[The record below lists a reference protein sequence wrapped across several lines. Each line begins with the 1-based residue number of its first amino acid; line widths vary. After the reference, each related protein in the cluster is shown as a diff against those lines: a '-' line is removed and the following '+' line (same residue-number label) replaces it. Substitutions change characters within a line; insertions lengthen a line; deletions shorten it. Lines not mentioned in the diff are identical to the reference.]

1 MASWHI
7 KQSTDE
13 RQPWVTCF
21 LTNILLSYIQET
33 TKGKKVIDYPALF
46 TTFKKG
52 FRALADPEAYLKD
65 VNNWV
70 PLSVHRDLLWQCETI
85 SGRKD
90 FAYHAA
96 RAYFDPK
103 KKQLPSLFEIIAHLL
118 NDIRSLLLCADLW
131 AAVQTNYL
139 KFQAFDSP
147 GRDLHMLA
155 QFESSARP
163 TVGSMHFLRGMCEG
177 FIRLCSFINDVTC
190 SEEVS
195 QLQIDDV
202 IREFPGFETFSEGN
216 HVSIYR
222 HGSRQS
228 LIEAIKIPLK
238 TEIVNLSP
246 EFVGAVPD
254 AVVVHPKERRIH
266 VLTNSEETEPLR
278 RTDAPS
284 GYKIVKGGV
293 LSHGTLLYSFTE
305 GQIFNAP
312 YSRFRFAWTERAT
325 QNRTSSS
332 EYVSRRGVSQL
343 LFNHLKQIKRT
354 DMHMIEDN
362 IENNQLTLQNIRLRR
377 EIKREYNFPGIV
389 GQSEGI
395 RQILTILPRV
405 AQTDST
411 VIITGE
417 SGTGKEL
424 IARAIHGASGRAQG
438 PFVSVSCATFPE
450 HLLENELFGHV
461 KGAFT
466 GALAARKGLFEEAHG
481 GTFFLDEIGE
491 APLPIQTKLLRVLE
505 ERSIRRLG
513 DNRPIAV
520 DVRILAAT
528 NRDLATA
535 VQDKV
540 FREDLFYR
548 LNVIRIHLPSLRERM
563 EDVPLLA
570 RHFLALHGQ
579 RLQRDLD
586 GFSPAALEILTA
598 YPFPGNV
605 RELSNAVEQA
615 VALAAGP
622 RIEPHDMPEK
632 LRHPEAAAVSP
643 AGPKSLAAVE
653 RDQILERLQARGGN
667 LGLVAKDLGI
677 SRTTL
682 WRRMK
687 EYKIET

>member
-1 MASWHI
+1 MAAKILIVDDEPGMRKSLAI
-7 KQSTDE
+7 QLRRAGYVVTEAPGGKEAAEQLGREVFDLVIADLKMEPISGLDLLRQVKQVSPEVEVIMMTAFGTVEAAVDAMRLGAFDFITKPFQPDE
-13 RQPWVTCF
+13 
-21 LTNILLSYIQET
+21 ILLR
-33 TKGKKVIDYPALF
+33 VRNALE
-46 TTFKKG
+46 K
-52 FRALADPEAYLKD
+52 RRLK
-65 VNNWV
+65 
-70 PLSVHRDLLWQCETI
+70 
-85 SGRKD
+85 
-90 FAYHAA
+90 
-96 RAYFDPK
+96 
-103 KKQLPSLFEIIAHLL
+103 
-118 NDIRSLLLCADLW
+118 
-131 AAVQTNYL
+131 
-139 KFQAFDSP
+139 
-147 GRDLHMLA
+147 
-155 QFESSARP
+155 
-163 TVGSMHFLRGMCEG
+163 
-177 FIRLCSFINDVTC
+177 
-190 SEEVS
+190 EEV
-195 QLQIDDV
+195 QLLRAEV
-202 IREFPGFETFSEGN
+202 KSAFGFE
-216 HVSIYR
+216 
-222 HGSRQS
+222 
-228 LIEAIKIPLK
+228 
-238 TEIVNLSP
+238 
-246 EFVGAVPD
+246 
-254 AVVVHPKERRIH
+254 
-266 VLTNSEETEPLR
+266 
-278 RTDAPS
+278 
-284 GYKIVKGGV
+284 
-293 LSHGTLLYSFTE
+293 
-305 GQIFNAP
+305 
-312 YSRFRFAWTERAT
+312 
-325 QNRTSSS
+325 
-332 EYVSRRGVSQL
+332 
-343 LFNHLKQIKRT
+343 
-354 DMHMIEDN
+354 
-362 IENNQLTLQNIRLRR
+362 
-377 EIKREYNFPGIV
+377 GIV

-535 VQDKV
+535 VQDKA

-586 GFSPAALEILTA
+586 GFSAAALEILTA

-622 RIEPHDMPEK
+622 RIEPHDLPEK
-632 LRHPEAAAVSP
+632 LRHPDAVAVSP
-643 AGPKSLAAVE
+643 VGPKSLAAAE

-687 EYKIET
+687 EYKIETRGTGRTDVPD